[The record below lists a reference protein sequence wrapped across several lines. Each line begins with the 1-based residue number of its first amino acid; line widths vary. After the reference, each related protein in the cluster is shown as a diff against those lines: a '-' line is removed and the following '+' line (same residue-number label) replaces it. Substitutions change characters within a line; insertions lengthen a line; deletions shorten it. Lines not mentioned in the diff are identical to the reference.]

1 MAEQADL
8 HHVPEMRLVEALVP
22 IVLLILLL
30 ATAVASFGD
39 ETTGG
44 PAQIAL
50 IVSGMVAAAIGVRKG
65 LTWEMLEK
73 AVVQSVSRS
82 AVAILI
88 LLSVGALIGVWM
100 AAGVIPTIIY
110 YGSMVL
116 SPAIFYVATLLV
128 CAIVSVVI
136 GSSWTTAGTI
146 GIALISIASAMG
158 LSVEITAGA
167 IISGAYFGDKLSP
180 LSDTTNLASGLS
192 GVDLFKHI
200 TFLLWTTTPS
210 FVVAL
215 IFFSGATLMMG
226 DVMPE
231 SQIEAL
237 RQTIADTFSLHPV
250 LFLPM
255 VAMFGMGVSRVPAF
269 VAIFISTLIGALLGS
284 VFQES
289 ETGVSGVA
297 GALEH
302 TKGYWLAAA
311 SGYQAGSG
319 EPMLDELLS
328 GGGMASML
336 TTIWL
341 IVSAMFFSG
350 MMERTGMLQRIL
362 VSLLLLFKRDGS
374 LVAGAGMT
382 ALATNAIASD
392 QYLSI
397 VLTSRMYA
405 DEFKTRGLDPVNLS
419 RVVEDAGTATSPL
432 VPWNTCGAFMAGT
445 LGVPTLAYLPYCVFN
460 LASPVIS
467 MLYAATGFKIMKLA
481 GYDTSASEFQVS
493 KN

>member
-1 MAEQADL
+1 MDEDDGLHSVPDVGL
-8 HHVPEMRLVEALVP
+8 HHALIP
-22 IVLLILLL
+22 IALLFLLL
-30 ATAVASFGD
+30 ALAVASFGD
-39 ETTGG
+39 DTTGG

-50 IVSGMVAAAIGVRKG
+50 IVSGMVAAAIGISKG
-65 LTWEMLEK
+65 LTWEDLEK
-73 AVVQSVSRS
+73 AVIQSISRS
-82 AVAILI
+82 TVAILI

-116 SPAIFYVATLLV
+116 APSIFYVASLLV

-146 GIALISIASAMG
+146 GIALISIAGAMG

-192 GVDLFKHI
+192 GTDLFKHI
-200 TFLLWTTTPS
+200 TFLLWTTVPA
-210 FVVAL
+210 FVVAI
-215 IFFSGATLMMG
+215 IFFAAMTLMMG

-237 RQTIADTFSLHPV
+237 QRTIADTFSLNVV
-250 LFLPM
+250 LFLPLF
-255 VAMFGMGVSRVPAF
+255 VMFGLGINRVPAF
-269 VAIFISTLIGALLGS
+269 VAIFISTLIGAVLG
-284 VFQES
+284 
-289 ETGVSGVA
+289 
-297 GALEH
+297 GALQE
-302 TKGYWLAAA
+302 TTSGANGLEGVLEQFRTYWLAAA
-311 SGYQAGSG
+311 TGYEASSGNAV
-319 EPMLDELLS
+319 LDELLS
-328 GGGMASML
+328 GGGMSSML

-350 MMERTGMLQRIL
+350 MIERTGMLQRIL
-362 VSLLLLFKRDGS
+362 VSLLTLFKKDGS

-405 DEFKTRGLDPVNLS
+405 GEFKARGLDSVNLS
-419 RVVEDAGTATSPL
+419 RAVEDSGTVTSPL

-445 LGVPTLAYLPYCVFN
+445 LGVPTLAYLPFCIFN
-460 LASPVIS
+460 LASPAIS
-467 MLYAATGFKIMKLA
+467 LLYAATGFKIRKLS
-481 GYDTSASEFQVS
+481 DES
-493 KN
+493 